1 MQVLKQNDDG
11 SAVIELTKAE
21 LLALGVGIWV
31 AGDDDYVSSFM
42 RFCPNDSER
51 AKFAVT
57 NAEFNDTCR
66 SVRASLLPLV
76 DEN

>member
-1 MQVLKQNDDG
+1 MQVLKQNEDG

-31 AGDDDYVSSFM
+31 AGDDDYVTSFM

-57 NAEFNDTCR
+57 NEEFNDTCR
-66 SVRASLLPLV
+66 SVHESWLPLI
-76 DEN
+76 DES